1 MYRMIVSDLDGTLL
15 NSKNQISPGNLQAV
29 RKLEEKGV
37 EFVAATGRSDVMTKP
52 YIRELPNVN
61 IVIGCDGAVIR
72 NIKTGEILYENVLSP
87 QMCKR
92 TFQICREYGL
102 QYYVFTKDFL
112 VGDDPSN
119 ERLLIHKKFNET
131 VVREDQ
137 IPIQFV
143 ENLENYTKNH
153 KVYKIVA
160 SHQRSEYLDQV
171 AEVIKKQTDGDAVR
185 SGKRV
190 LAIKAKGVSKAAALK
205 KLAKQRNISMD
216 EIVAFGDEVNDIDML
231 RVAGLGIAMENA
243 DQKVKEAADLVADSN
258 DLDGV
263 GRELE
268 KLFGKT
274 EE

>member
-171 AEVIKKQTDGDAVR
+171 AEVIKKRTDGDAVR

>member
-15 NSKNQISPGNLQAV
+15 NSKKQISPGNLQAV

>member
-37 EFVAATGRSDVMTKP
+37 EFVATTGRSDVMTKP

-231 RVAGLGIAMENA
+231 RVAGLGIAMENS